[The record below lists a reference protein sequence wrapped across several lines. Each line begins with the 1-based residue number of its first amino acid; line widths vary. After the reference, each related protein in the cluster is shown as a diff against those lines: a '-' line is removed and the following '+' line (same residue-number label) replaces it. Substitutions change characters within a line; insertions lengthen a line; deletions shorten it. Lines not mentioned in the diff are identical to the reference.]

1 MTVSQPDA
9 SSGSRDLWLG
19 TVRMDPAGPIIA
31 GSLGTYTFTYRVG
44 RFGIDNGGTIKIAV
58 RLACDWGRPQLDD
71 PAGEGYTTVRTTG
84 AGRLRA
90 FYDARGYVR
99 PFNHTLVIEV
109 SDEALGE
116 GDEIIVVWGDT
127 SRGGP
132 GCRAQ
137 TFVDPAFEFRTLV
150 DCFGTQQFR
159 RLSSSPVVEVVA
171 APPERLVLV
180 APSTSSIGD
189 EISGILRAEDQFGNA
204 ASESPILSELVVRSI
219 STSASREAEEGPRQP
234 TEPARGRLSRGP
246 GGIVRW
252 SGVRLSAAG
261 TFCVAAIAP
270 DGREMAAS
278 NPIHV
283 TAEPPR
289 WRLCWGDTQ
298 GQSGA
303 TVGTGDLD
311 SFFRHARATAALD
324 FVVHSGNDFQITG
337 AHYQATR
344 DAVTRYHEPGRF
356 VTFLSYEWSGNTPA
370 GGDYNII
377 YLNENNAPLHR
388 SSQWQIPGGQ
398 DDKTNRYPV
407 SALWDTFRGRTD
419 VLAIPH
425 VGGRYANADFYD
437 PGLCPVLEIASVH
450 GRFDWFAEEA
460 IARGLRV
467 GFIGAT
473 DDHSG
478 RPGTSPPTAQPDFG
492 HHGGLAAVYAS
503 TNTREAL
510 FEALRARRCYA
521 TTGARILLWTE
532 MDGWPM
538 GAVCEVAGAP
548 CLVVRAAG
556 TAPLDWVEILRGTS
570 VVYHRILRPRATV
583 GARRL
588 RVAWSGARIKGR
600 GRPTRWDGGL
610 RVEGGYIRSA
620 DPWGFE
626 TPGQG
631 ITLRSARDIRWQST
645 TAGDP
650 DGVVLDV
657 DAGPDAVLFFET
669 APATFT
675 VRLDRLDAGPYVIS
689 AGGIGQKVE
698 IDWIHPNPGPLT
710 ASFGWEDTAAPPGT
724 HAYWVRLMQ
733 SDTHAA
739 WSSPIY
745 ATFHHDRT
753 VPKGTPRSEEKHQL
767 YSERL

>member
-1 MTVSQPDA
+1 MTTNSQPARSADSA
-9 SSGSRDLWLG
+9 DRWLG
-19 TVRMDPAGPIIA
+19 TVRMDPAGPIVA
-31 GSLGTYTFTYRVG
+31 GALGTYTFTFRVG
-44 RFGIDNGGTIKIAV
+44 RLGIDNGGTVKIAV
-58 RLACDWGRPQLDD
+58 RLASDWGRPQLDD

-84 AGRLRA
+84 PARLRA
-90 FYDARGYVR
+90 FYDLRGSVR
-99 PFNHTLVIEV
+99 PFNHALVIEV

-116 GDEIIVVWGDT
+116 GDEISIVWGDA

-171 APPERLVLV
+171 APPERLVVV
-180 APSTSSIGD
+180 APSTATAGD
-189 EISGILRAEDQFGNA
+189 EVSGILRAEDHFGNA
-204 ASESPILSELVVRSI
+204 VPECPAPPALVVRPC
-219 STSASREAEEGPRQP
+219 STAADGEAGGQRAVA
-234 TEPARGRLSRGP
+234 PARARLVRGP
-246 GGIVRW
+246 GGVVQW
-252 SGVRLSAAG
+252 SGVRLAEAG
-261 TFCVAAIAP
+261 TFCVAAVTP
-270 DGREMAAS
+270 DGRETAVS

-283 TAEPPR
+283 IAEPAP
-289 WRLCWGDTQ
+289 WQLYWGDTQ

-311 SFFRHARATAALD
+311 SFFRHARDTAALD
-324 FVVHSGNDFQITG
+324 FIVHSGNDFQIT
-337 AHYQATR
+337 AAQYAATR
-344 DAVTRYHEPGRF
+344 AAVKQYHQPGRF

-377 YLNENNAPLHR
+377 YLNDDDAPLHR
-388 SSQWQIPGGQ
+388 STQWQIPDGH
-398 DDKTNRYPV
+398 DDGTDRYPV
-407 SALWDTFRGRTD
+407 SALWNTLRGRP

-437 PGLCPVLEIASVH
+437 PELCPVLEIASVH
-450 GRFDWFAEEA
+450 GRFDWFVEEA

-467 GFIGAT
+467 GVVGAT

-503 TNTREAL
+503 AKTREAL
-510 FEALRARRCYA
+510 FEALRARRCYG
-521 TTGARILLWTE
+521 TTGPRILLWTE

-548 CLVVRAAG
+548 RLRVHAAG
-556 TAPLDWVEILRGTS
+556 TAPLEWIEVLRGTS
-570 VVYHRILRPRATV
+570 VVHRRVLRPPAV
-583 GARRL
+583 AAARRL
-588 RVAWSGARIKGR
+588 RVAWSGARVKGR

-610 RVEGGYIRSA
+610 RLHGAHIRSA

-631 ITLRSARDIRWQST
+631 ITFCGPQDVRWHST

-657 DAGPDAVLFFET
+657 DAGPGAVLFFET

-675 VRLDRLDAGPYVIS
+675 VGLDRLDGGPYVLS
-689 AGGIGQKVE
+689 AGGIGQQVE
-698 IDWIHPNPGPLT
+698 VAWVHRDPGPLI
-710 ASFGWEDTAAPPGT
+710 ASFEWEDTTAPPGE

-745 ATFHHDRT
+745 ATR
-753 VPKGTPRSEEKHQL
+753 PRA
-767 YSERL
+767 